1 MGEQNHIR
9 ELTSQEI
16 KVVKLTTELW
26 NEFCR
31 LELNSP
37 QEQQD
42 MRFYIDAIH
51 SIVLS
56 RPTADWYNSQEL

>member
-16 KVVKLTTELW
+16 KVVNLTTELW
-26 NEFCR
+26 NKYCQSKPS
-31 LELNSP
+31 SP

-42 MRFYIDAIH
+42 MRFHIDSIH
-51 SIVLS
+51 SIILS
-56 RPTADWYNSQEL
+56 RPVTEWYNSQEL